1 MEELLIQLL
10 GNSPVLIA
18 VLLIYGKFDRRC
30 AVIENEVKNIREEQ
44 LICWQRLKKN

>member
-1 MEELLIQLL
+1 MEQLFIQLL

-30 AVIENEVKNIREEQ
+30 AVIENEVKTIREEQ
-44 LICWQRLKKN
+44 LICFRKSRKN